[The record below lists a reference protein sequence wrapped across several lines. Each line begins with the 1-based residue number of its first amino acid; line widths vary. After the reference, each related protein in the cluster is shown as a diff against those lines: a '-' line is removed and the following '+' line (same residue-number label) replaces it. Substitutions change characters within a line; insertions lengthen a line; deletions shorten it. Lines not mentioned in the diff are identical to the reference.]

1 MTFMMLNVLY
11 SFTFLFIII
20 TIVDGN
26 KSLWKTT
33 SMRCKII
40 IIIKWEKKS
49 KCKYDDDY
57 TKIPINLRHK
67 EREYEQKCKKR
78 LQLRRS
84 YVA

>member
-1 MTFMMLNVLY
+1 MKDNFHEMQNNN
-11 SFTFLFIII
+11 
-20 TIVDGN
+20 N
-26 KSLWKTT
+26 K
-33 SMRCKII
+33 MR
-40 IIIKWEKKS
+40 KKS

-67 EREYEQKCKKR
+67 EREYEQKCKER